1 MSELDI
7 ACRNL
12 KEAIINHY
20 AVHRY
25 YERKQ
30 NVRNAWQAMSESFL

>member
-7 ACRNL
+7 ACKNL
-12 KEAIINHY
+12 RAAIINPY

-30 NVRNAWQAMSESFL
+30 SVRNAWQAMSESFL